1 MHNMVLDVNDPN
13 NVSSFDRILCISFIF
28 TLNFKNSFKKISFMK
43 LQNKVSVRL
52 KLSLMLR
59 L

>member
-1 MHNMVLDVNDPN
+1 MVLDVNDPN